1 VAWHWHGQ
9 AQPFS
14 DNFVTPNG
22 SGGLFL
28 AALYSIEWGRR
39 GSSVRETFFGLGCRL
54 VIQLMSRLVF
64 FLCVTAADVGCII
77 TFTI

>member
-1 VAWHWHGQ
+1 VAEMGRPCCEWGSKAEMAWALARGQ

-28 AALYSIEWGRR
+28 GWDVFYRVAE
-39 GSSVRETFFGLGCRL
+39 SVREIFFGLGCRL
-54 VIQLMSRLVF
+54 VI
-64 FLCVTAADVGCII
+64 
-77 TFTI
+77 